1 MPKKSPRTYDASARR
16 ARAEEER
23 RATRRR
29 VVTAAQHLFLTK
41 GYPATTMVE
50 IATEAGVALQSV
62 YKAGRSKADLLQL
75 VVDNVVAGDDD
86 EVLMVERDPFQAIAD
101 EPDPVRQVQQIA
113 ALIAAT
119 QERSAAMQVAF
130 RQAAAVDDAVAARL
144 DAELERRHATFTAM
158 IAMLPA
164 DRLRHSPE
172 ESTDLAWAIGSS
184 EVFLLLRHR
193 RGWDADHYVESLSS
207 LLVEQLLRPADE

>member
-1 MPKKSPRTYDASARR
+1 
-16 ARAEEER
+16 
-23 RATRRR
+23 
-29 VVTAAQHLFLTK
+29 
-41 GYPATTMVE
+41 
-50 IATEAGVALQSV
+50 
-62 YKAGRSKADLLQL
+62 
-75 VVDNVVAGDDD
+75 
-86 EVLMVERDPFQAIAD
+86 
-101 EPDPVRQVQQIA
+101 
-113 ALIAAT
+113 
-119 QERSAAMQVAF
+119 
-130 RQAAAVDDAVAARL
+130 
-144 DAELERRHATFTAM
+144 M